1 VTTIGLAGSGDLA
14 AFVARQLAK
23 KYSVRT
29 LDTNNGSLRCDGAE
43 EVDSAVNL
51 VKGVDVV
58 VLCTDSDEAREALL
72 RNPDWLK
79 ANSAD
84 KRILIDMGQ
93 GDPDDTRSL
102 ARDLVEAGI
111 TLVDAPLHT
120 ENTAADPEP
129 SAIFFGGSANVLH
142 CVRGILEA
150 ICPTIIHCGDAG
162 SGHAM
167 RLVVAAI
174 AACNRL
180 ITYEC
185 AAMGAKN
192 GLTISDMATVL
203 NKSSGYNSASARVL
217 PALAANKP
225 TTNVTLGSWA
235 NDLRKASALGMRYGA
250 PMLIATMARSLL
262 DAASN
267 RLGETATVDK
277 LAEIWEVDS
286 GLPVPNARQ

>member
-1 VTTIGLAGSGDLA
+1 MTAIGLAGSGELA

-23 KYSVRT
+23 KYWVRT
-29 LDTNNGSLRCDGAE
+29 LDINSGALRFDGAE

-58 VLCTDSDEAREALL
+58 VLCTDSDEVRETLL
-72 RNPDWLK
+72 RSPNWLK

-93 GDPDDTRSL
+93 SDPDNTKSL
-102 ARDLVEAGI
+102 ARDLVEAGV

-120 ENTAADPEP
+120 ENTAAVPEA
-129 SAIFFGGSANVLH
+129 SAIFFGGSADVLH
-142 CVRGILEA
+142 SVRGILEA
-150 ICPTIIHCGDAG
+150 VCPTIIHCGDAG

-225 TTNVTLGSWA
+225 TADVTLGSWA

-250 PMLIATMARSLL
+250 PMLIATMARSTL

-267 RLGETATVDK
+267 RLGETASVDS
-277 LAEIWEVDS
+277 LAKIWEVDS
-286 GLPVPNARQ
+286 GLPAPSSQQ